1 MSSQEEP
8 EELGPRARWLR
19 ALRPWGFSPFFA
31 QQLDELLAGEADL
44 IPGRIVREHRGV
56 RLLVTPEGEIEA
68 RVKGA
73 LRHHAEGAHEL
84 PAIGD
89 WVLVELPER
98 RGELAH
104 VVAVFDRTSRFLRKV
119 AGSRTEAQVVAANLD
134 RVFVVMGLDGDFN
147 PRRLER
153 FLVTARESGA
163 APVVVLNKADLAPD
177 LEAQVAEIVA
187 VAGDS
192 PVHVTA
198 AKRADGLDELR
209 QYLEPG
215 TTIALVGSSGA
226 GKSTVVNTLYGKPVM
241 ATGDVREGDDRGR
254 HTTTHRELIRLPD
267 GALLI
272 DNPGIRELQLWDAD
286 EGLDA
291 SFEDIAELA
300 ASCRFRDCRHQ
311 DEPGCAVV
319 AAAESG
325 ALPAERLAS
334 YSKMVAEL
342 EALERRQE
350 TAAKLE
356 EKRKWRAIHKAARKH
371 KPRSF

>member
-1 MSSQEEP
+1 VPSDDAPDPLERQ
-8 EELGPRARWLR
+8 AAWQR

-31 QQLDELLAGEADL
+31 QQLDELLAGDEDL

-56 RLLVTPEGEIEA
+56 RLLITPEGELEA
-68 RVKGA
+68 RTKGA
-73 LRHHAEGAHEL
+73 LRHRAEGAHEL
-84 PAIGD
+84 PSIGD
-89 WVLVELPER
+89 WVLAERPER

-104 VVAVFDRTSRFLRKV
+104 IVAVFDRTSRFLRKV
-119 AGSRTEAQVVAANLD
+119 AGQRTEAQVVAANLD
-134 RVFVVMGLDGDFN
+134 RVFVVMGMDGDYN

-163 APVVVLNKADLAPD
+163 EPVIVLNKADLAPD
-177 LEAQVAEIVA
+177 LEAQVAEIERI
-187 VAGDS
+187 AGDV

-198 AKRADGLDELR
+198 AKRGEGLEQLR

-226 GKSTVVNTLYGKPVM
+226 GKSTLVNTLYGEQVM
-241 ATGDVREGDDRGR
+241 ETGDVREGDDRGR

-286 EGLDA
+286 QGLDA
-291 SFEDIAELA
+291 TFEDIAGLA
-300 ASCRFRDCRHQ
+300 AGCRFRDCRHQ

-334 YSKMVAEL
+334 YRKMVAEL

-356 EKRKWRAIHKAARKH
+356 EKRKWRTINKAARKH